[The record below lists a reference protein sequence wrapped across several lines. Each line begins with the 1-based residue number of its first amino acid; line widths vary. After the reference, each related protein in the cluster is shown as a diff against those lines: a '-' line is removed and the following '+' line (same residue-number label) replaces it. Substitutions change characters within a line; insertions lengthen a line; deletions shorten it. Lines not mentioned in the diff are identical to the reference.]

1 MYFSLDAPRLKT
13 ILAWGIVPEGW
24 ESPCLQKSKSRIKKK
39 VEERR
44 KMEKSTNFEMFVEAK
59 HYIDKHHADNPID
72 FVINGYIFYYMSGR
86 FPNALMHD
94 VCDVVEALRTHYIHE
109 FCVIDKDL
117 SDDDEELPFK

>member
-1 MYFSLDAPRLKT
+1 MTQDNFELGGLSPK
-13 ILAWGIVPEGW
+13 GGNP
-24 ESPCLQKSKSRIKKK
+24 PCLQKSKSRIKKK

-44 KMEKSTNFEMFVEAK
+44 KMEKSTNFEMLVEAK
-59 HYIDKHHADNPID
+59 HYIDKHHVDNPID